1 METTRL
7 AHCDRNL
14 RKVDILLKAI
24 DRQKKS
30 VEYFALD
37 LSLKELERTLSA
49 IPKGSYNY
57 VQCFGLLGT
66 YDDGLDWLKR
76 PYAKAQPKTIL
87 SLGSSIG
94 NFSRPDAA
102 AFLKGFADVTAS
114 GDNLLI
120 AVDGT
125 KDASKVYHA
134 YNDCDGTTHKFITN
148 GLKHANE
155 TLGKMIFD
163 LDIWRVIGE
172 YSEEHG
178 RHQAFVSPS
187 EDTEV
192 NGVRIRKDERVR
204 IEESHKYSEKEIED
218 LWIAAGVFECTRW
231 SHPVQTYG
239 SSLPSAAV
247 VLVTSYEVNICAVS
261 LDFKI
266 FASTSSLLSL
276 RIS

>member
-1 METTRL
+1 MQPTQL
-7 AHCDRNL
+7 AHCHRNL

-24 DRQKKS
+24 DGQKKS

-57 VQCFGLLGT
+57 VQCFGLHGT
-66 YDDGLDWLKR
+66 YDDGLEWLKR
-76 PYAKAQPKTIL
+76 PHARAQPKTIL

-102 AFLKGFADVTAS
+102 AFLKDFADVTTA

-120 AVDGT
+120 AIDGT

-134 YNDCDGTTHKFITN
+134 YNDRDDITHKFIMN

-155 TLGKMIFD
+155 TLGKTIFE
-163 LDIWRVIGE
+163 LDVWRVIGE

-192 NGVRIRKDERVR
+192 NGVLIRKDEKVR
-204 IEESHKYSEKEIED
+204 IEESYKYSDKEIED
-218 LWIAAGVFECTRW
+218 LWTAAGVCESTRW
-231 SHPVQTYG
+231 SHPNQTYG
-239 SSLPSAAV
+239 SFFPFRAV
-247 VLVTSYEVNICAVS
+247 GIQ
-261 LDFKI
+261 
-266 FASTSSLLSL
+266 
-276 RIS
+276 